1 MDVNDVI
8 ETLKLAF
15 PNAQLVLPNT
25 TAFTALN
32 TSYLSSAQA
41 DLQPRAIFLPRDRD
55 DVVKF
60 VRVVKPYALQGGV
73 NLAVRG
79 AGQQPALG
87 CNNVDDGITVDLRNL
102 TGIHLKDD
110 DAIVSIGAGE
120 RWGEVYSKLQEKG
133 LAVTGS
139 RSSMGGIGGL
149 CLSGGL
155 SFFSTREGF
164 ITDNVTNFEVVLAS
178 GEVINANAKENTDL
192 FVSLRGGGNNFA
204 IVTRYDMRT
213 FKQGKFWGG
222 TVFYFPN
229 SFPSQVEAYVKELKD
244 PEATD
249 ETHIM
254 IGAGYSA
261 AFAQISE
268 VMCMNQ
274 VYYTKEVE
282 NPPIL
287 DPYISMQ
294 PQLDQMRSVRMLDLV
309 DAAKEQAGHG
319 SSTSRVSYINT
330 TVKADVHT
338 LMAAYGTYVNALG
351 PLKVIE
357 GLTTSFTLQAYPKSL
372 LDKTASAGG
381 NSLGIDPLDGPL
393 MSILI
398 LSFWQNKEDDEKIHS
413 TFKGVIEAVDQD
425 AAARGTAVPYKY
437 MNYAAPFQNPIDTY
451 GEGNKAK
458 LQETSTKYDPEG
470 LFQKCVL
477 GGWKLFD

>member
-1 MDVNDVI
+1 MAGNEAV
-8 ETLKLAF
+8 EALQGAF
-15 PNAQLVLPNT
+15 PKAQVVLPST
-25 TAFTALN
+25 DEFSTLN
-32 TSYLSSAQA
+32 TSYLSRAQA
-41 DLQPRAIFLPRDRD
+41 DLQPKAIFLPRDTE

-60 VRVVKPYALQGGV
+60 IRIIRPYALQGGV
-73 NLAVRG
+73 KFAVRG

-87 CNNVDDGITVDLRNL
+87 CNNIHDGITVDLRNL
-102 TGIHLKDD
+102 TGIQLKDD
-110 DAIVSIGAGE
+110 DATVSIGAGE
-120 RWGEVYSKLQEKG
+120 RWGDVYSKLQEKG

-149 CLSGGL
+149 GLSGGL

-164 ITDNVTNFEVVLAS
+164 ITDNVTNFEVVLAT
-178 GEVINANAKENTDL
+178 GEVTNANIHENTDL

-213 FKQGKFWGG
+213 FKQGRFWGG

-254 IGAGYSA
+254 LGAGYSA
-261 AFAQISE
+261 AFAQVSDI
-268 VMCMNQ
+268 MCMNQ
-274 VYYTKEVE
+274 VYYTKE
-282 NPPIL
+282 
-287 DPYISMQ
+287 

-309 DAAKEQAGHG
+309 DAAKEQTNHG

-330 TVKADVHT
+330 TVKADVPT
-338 LMAAYGTYVNALG
+338 LMAAYETYVNALG
-351 PLKVIE
+351 PLKSVE
-357 GLTTSFTLQAYPKSL
+357 GLTTSLTLQAYPKSL
-372 LDKTASAGG
+372 LDKTTSAGG

-398 LSFWQNKEDDEKIHS
+398 LSFWQNKEDDDKIHS

-425 AAARGTAVPYKY
+425 ATTRGTAVPYKY
-437 MNYAAPFQNPIDTY
+437 MNYAAPFQDPIGSY
-451 GEGNKAK
+451 GEKSKTK
-458 LQETSTKYDPEG
+458 LQATSNKYDPKG
-470 LFQKCVL
+470 LFQKGVV

>member
-1 MDVNDVI
+1 MAANEIVEV
-8 ETLKLAF
+8 LQRAF
-15 PNAQLVLPNT
+15 PKAQVALPST
-25 TAFTALN
+25 DEFSALN
-32 TSYLSSAQA
+32 TSYLSRAQA
-41 DLQPRAIFLPRDRD
+41 ELQPRAIFLPRDTK

-60 VRVVKPYALQGGV
+60 IHIIKPYALQGGV
-73 NLAVRG
+73 KFAVRG

-87 CNNVDDGITVDLRNL
+87 CNNVHDGITVDLRNL
-102 TGIHLKDD
+102 TGIQLKDD
-110 DAIVSIGAGE
+110 DATVSIGAGE
-120 RWGEVYSKLQEKG
+120 RWGDVYAALQEKG

-149 CLSGGL
+149 GLSGGL

-164 ITDNVTNFEVVLAS
+164 ITDNVTNFEAVLAS
-178 GEVINANAKENTDL
+178 GEVINANIHENTDL

-213 FKQGKFWGG
+213 FKQGRFWGG

-229 SFPSQVEAYVKELKD
+229 SFPSQVDAYVKELKD
-244 PEATD
+244 PEATN

-254 IGAGYSA
+254 LGAGYSA
-261 AFAQISE
+261 AFAQVSDI
-268 VMCMNQ
+268 MCMNQ

-282 NPPIL
+282 NPPVL
-287 DPYISMQ
+287 DPYVNMQ

-309 DAAKEQAGHG
+309 DAAKEQANHG
-319 SSTSRVSYINT
+319 SSTSRVSYMNT
-330 TVKADVHT
+330 TVKADVPT
-338 LMAAYGTYVNALG
+338 LMAAYEIYVDALG
-351 PLKVIE
+351 PLKSVE

-398 LSFWQNKEDDEKIHS
+398 LSFWQNKEDDGKIHS

-425 AAARGTAVPYKY
+425 ATTRGTAVPYKY
-437 MNYAAPFQNPIDTY
+437 MNYAAPFQDPIGSY
-451 GEGNKAK
+451 GEKTRAK
-458 LQETSTKYDPEG
+458 LQATSKKYDPEG
-470 LFQKCVL
+470 LFQKGVV